1 MKRRISRIVLWAGLL
16 AGNIALAQ
24 QAEMPSIPRT
34 GLARNYD
41 NITVD
46 TTLKRVYYEQ
56 RLDRNPFIP
65 MAELR
70 SVVNDTTVQDY
81 IPLFQGVMIARYRLG
96 NTLET
101 AAPYTLHERHA
112 YHHQFPFERRKYKVD
127 FWIQPV
133 FAANFGNYNRPVES
147 NTSVMI
153 QSVFYVR
160 HGMTLNYG
168 ILFPITNQLD
178 GRPKMIRP
186 APIFLNQF
194 FAFGHN
200 FFSASAGFFHNDEY
214 GLNLQ
219 YQHANLSSSWTYG
232 LEASVTG
239 MYIYYR
245 DGVHYTTMNR
255 VMALG
260 NVAYRFANPD
270 LTVKLSGG
278 QFLYNDRGVRM
289 DFVRQFTNVEVGL
302 FATKSGNGS
311 TIGFNFAIP
320 IWPGKLLQGDRVR
333 LRTTDVYNFEYNYTR
348 GYQIGERYR
357 VGYQLDQKLRQ
368 YHRNYLNRQYQQLR

>member
-1 MKRRISRIVLWAGLL
+1 MAQESSDSNLTRKRLIK
-16 AGNIALAQ
+16 
-24 QAEMPSIPRT
+24 
-34 GLARNYD
+34 NYD
-41 NITVD
+41 NITID

-56 RLDRNPFIP
+56 RLDRNPFLAL
-65 MAELR
+65 AELR
-70 SVVNDTTVQDY
+70 AAINDSTITDY
-81 IPLFQGVMIARYRLG
+81 IPLHQGVMIARYKLG
-96 NTLET
+96 KTLET
-101 AAPYTLHERHA
+101 TEPYTLHERHA
-112 YHHQFPFERRKYKVD
+112 YHRQFPFQRKRYKFD

-133 FAANFGNYNRPVES
+133 FAANFGNFDRPVES

-153 QSVFYVR
+153 QSLFYVR

-200 FFSASAGFFHNDEY
+200 FFSASAGFFHNDHY
-214 GLNLQ
+214 GLNMQ
-219 YQHANLSSSWTYG
+219 YQHANLSSPWTYG

-239 MYIYYR
+239 KYIYYS
-245 DGVHYTTMNR
+245 DGLHYTSMNEL
-255 VMALG
+255 MFLG
-260 NVAYRFANPD
+260 NIAYRFANPD
-270 LTVKLSGG
+270 LSIKLSGG
-278 QFLYNDRGVRM
+278 QYLFNDRGARV

-302 FATKSGNGS
+302 FATKTGNGS

-320 IWPGKLLQGDRVR
+320 IWPGKILQGDRVR
-333 LRTTDVYNFEYNYTR
+333 LRTTDEFRWEYNYTR
-348 GYQIGERYR
+348 GYRIGERYR

>member
-1 MKRRISRIVLWAGLL
+1 MKLRINLVLLWACFV
-16 AGNIALAQ
+16 AGTTATAQ
-24 QAEMPSIPRT
+24 KAKDSNLTQ
-34 GLARNYD
+34 NYD
-41 NITVD
+41 NITID

-56 RLDRNPFIP
+56 RLDRNPFLAL
-65 MAELR
+65 AELR
-70 SVVNDTTVQDY
+70 AAINDSTITDY
-81 IPLFQGVMIARYRLG
+81 IPLLQGVMIARYRLG
-96 NTLET
+96 KTLET
-101 AAPYTLHERHA
+101 TEPYTLHERHA
-112 YHHQFPFERRKYKVD
+112 YHRQFPFQRKRYKFD

-133 FAANFGNYNRPVES
+133 FAANFGNKDRPVES

-200 FFSASAGFFHNDEY
+200 FFSASAGFFHNDHY
-214 GLNLQ
+214 GLNMQ
-219 YQHANLSSSWTYG
+219 YQHANLSSPWTYG

-239 MYIYYR
+239 KYIYYS
-245 DGVHYTTMNR
+245 DGLHYTSMNEL
-255 VMALG
+255 MLLG
-260 NVAYRFANPD
+260 NIAYRFANPN
-270 LTVKLSGG
+270 LSIKLSGG
-278 QFLYNDRGVRM
+278 QYLYNDRGARV

-302 FATKSGNGS
+302 FATKTGNGS

-320 IWPGKLLQGDRVR
+320 IWPGKILQGDRVR
-333 LRTTDVYNFEYNYTR
+333 LRTTDEFRWEYNYTR

-368 YHRNYLNRQYQQLR
+368 FHRNYLNRQYQQLR